1 MTDHASKRTIAA
13 LEKMM
18 QEMQFLVDNP
28 RMQQKR
34 WVAMGRTWLPILND
48 AKEDL
53 LRLGQS
59 VLPSSG
65 EVQALSSEPARQ
77 ESILI
82 KISQGNGETYLN
94 LKLDE
99 VAEVTVARQ
108 GEPGQPVQSNATN
121 SFRLRNGTAYLTT
134 VHETKRLVEALA
146 TRKKELP

>member
-59 VLPSSG
+59 DAAPSA
-65 EVQALSSEPARQ
+65 EVQASPAAPAGE

-82 KISQGNGETYLN
+82 KISQGSGETYLN

-99 VAEVTVARQ
+99 IAEVSVAHHS
-108 GEPGQPVQSNATN
+108 EPGQKIQSDATN

-146 TRKKELP
+146 SRNKL